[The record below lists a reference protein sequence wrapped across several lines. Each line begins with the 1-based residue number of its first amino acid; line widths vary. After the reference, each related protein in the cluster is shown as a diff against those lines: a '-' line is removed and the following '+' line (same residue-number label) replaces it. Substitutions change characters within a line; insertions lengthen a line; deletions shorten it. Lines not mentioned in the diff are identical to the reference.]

1 MNRNEFM
8 TELATLLGGLPQ
20 DDVKRWL
27 EYYKEMLD
35 DRVEDG
41 MSEQEAVADLGD
53 LAEIVK
59 DVLGQTSITKLIK
72 NRVKPSRKLRVWEI
86 ILICLGSP
94 IWLSVAISLVAV
106 FLSVYISLWS
116 VLIGCY
122 AGVLGGL
129 VGGVLGGLGA
139 AVAFAMKGSIPSVL
153 LMLGGAFACFGV
165 FMPLTLC
172 MNKLTVLGVRWSKSF
187 LRLVKSWFVKG
198 GERA

>member
-165 FMPLTLC
+165 FMPLTICL
-172 MNKLTVLGVRWSKSF
+172 NKLTVLGARWSK
-187 LRLVKSWFVKG
+187 L
-198 GERA
+198 

>member
-165 FMPLTLC
+165 FMPLTICL
-172 MNKLTVLGVRWSKSF
+172 NKLTVLGARWSKLF
-187 LRLVKSWFVKG
+187 LRFVKSLFVKG
-198 GERA
+198 GERV

>member
-1 MNRNEFM
+1 MKKNEFM
-8 TELATLLGGLPQ
+8 AELAIKLVGLPPE
-20 DDVKRWL
+20 DSKRWL
-27 EYYKEMLD
+27 EYYAEMLD
-35 DRVEDG
+35 DRIEEG
-41 MSEQEAVADLGD
+41 MSEAAAVASLGD
-53 LAEIVK
+53 PAEIVK
-59 DVLGQTSITKLIK
+59 EILAQMPLTKLIK

-165 FMPLTLC
+165 FMPLTICL
-172 MNKLTVLGVRWSKSF
+172 NKLTVLGVRWSKLF
-187 LRLVKSWFVKG
+187 LRFVKSLFVKG
-198 GERA
+198 GERV